1 MDEQEQHEDE
11 TPTPS
16 PADAL
21 LADYFASEAF
31 KNLMAEH
38 GRKMIRSM
46 RSKLARAEKRLAIK
60 ERFRLH
66 GRQYRKNWDPSQSS

>member
-1 MDEQEQHEDE
+1 MDEQEQGTDE

-21 LADYFASEAF
+21 LADYFASDAF

-46 RSKLARAEKRLAIK
+46 KAKVARMEKRLALR
-60 ERFRLH
+60 ERFAKH
-66 GRQYRKNWDPSQSS
+66 GRQYRKEWDSA